1 MSPETL
7 FVLSLILVSS
17 LIATGIVFIRQGNK
31 RDENNKCLKPGLMIA
46 GWIVVGTVSLLATAG
61 FIFLVAQTSFL
72 VGILFL
78 FMPFIILLVFIIS
91 LAIGITYLI
100 FGYQRN
106 EEGHFD
112 VVKIRIGWISVGINT
127 TIIAVLFTL
136 LLMFMTGIIPIRLM

>member
-17 LIATGIVFIRQGNK
+17 LIAMGIVFIRQGNK
-31 RDENNKCLKPGLMIA
+31 RDENNKCRKPGLMIA
-46 GWIVVGTVSLLATAG
+46 GWIIVGTVSLLATAG

-100 FGYQRN
+100 FDYRRN

-112 VVKIRIGWISVGINT
+112 MVKIRIGWISVGINT